1 MKTLVITD
9 RRGEITGVVRY
20 EEEKVEGGP
29 EKIELEPLEG
39 QRVHE
44 IELPRELEGID
55 SVLDLY
61 ETVERDYSLDVK
73 SAKLTRKGEASA

>member
-9 RRGEITGVVRY
+9 ERGEIAGLVRY
-20 EEEKVEGGP
+20 EEEQVEGGP

-44 IELPRELEGID
+44 IELPRDLEGID
-55 SVLDLY
+55 SVLDLHKA
-61 ETVERDYSLDVK
+61 VEAEYTFDPN
-73 SAKLTRKGEASA
+73 SAKLTRNKGASG

>member
-9 RRGEITGVVRY
+9 ERGDIAGLVRY
-20 EEEKVEGGP
+20 EDEQVEGGP

-55 SVLDLY
+55 SVIDLHKA
-61 ETVERDYSLDVK
+61 VEAEYTFDAK
-73 SAKLTRKGEASA
+73 SARLTRNEGASA